1 MLGVSFPPG
10 RSMSAAEPQSLAF
23 DDVVIDFAGRRLLR
37 AGELQALEPKAFAV
51 LALLSGAPGQAF
63 SRDEILDAV
72 WGHRHITPG
81 VLNRVMTMLRH
92 ALGEDAHTPRYL
104 HTLHGMGYRFDL
116 PVTVAP
122 PPAPDAPDA
131 AASERRSETQRRA
144 APSPDV
150 PSPSSATAS
159 PRRRWLVLGLAALVV
174 GTLLAA
180 WWPRRHPAPP
190 PAPTATST
198 PTLIVMP
205 LKPIGGMADRD
216 LAAGLSDELISA
228 LSRVDDL
235 RVIAREST
243 GLAAA
248 QSANLTALVP
258 RLGISHGLE
267 GSLRQSGERLR
278 IHLRLIEAR
287 SGRTLWAQD
296 YDRDAA
302 DVLALQREIAQAV
315 ASALTLK
322 LGLAF
327 GPTPKGGDAE
337 FLRRYFAALALFNV
351 READSKAVEQAE
363 IEFRAL
369 TRLRPDDA
377 RAHAGLAL
385 ALESR
390 AFRNPPLATELRAE
404 AAQEAAL
411 ALRLDPALPDPYR
424 VQAAGACRGNR
435 WEACLRLLERARKSA
450 PSDSPAHFQ
459 YAMALAALGY
469 LDQAEKVMREGVERD
484 PISPGWRFGYGR
496 ILDTL
501 GRHDAARA
509 QFALSD
515 GFSRYALWFNA
526 VWRRDYVE
534 AARVA
539 EGLGDST
546 HSNNDRLYRPSYVAT
561 TQALLD
567 PARWPQAEAAMRASE
582 GETGLMNFLRV
593 LVPRAN
599 AAKLIAGLD
608 VVRER
613 SYSSW
618 DLLLWTRD
626 LAYIRRDPAFQDYLR
641 DNGILDYWRKYGFPK
656 QCRAQGDGA
665 VCE

>member
-1 MLGVSFPPG
+1 
-10 RSMSAAEPQSLAF
+10 MSADLPQSLAF
-23 DDVVIDFAGRRLLR
+23 DDVVIDFAGHRLLR
-37 AGELQALEPKAFAV
+37 AGEVQALEPKAFAV

-116 PVTVAP
+116 PDTAAR
-122 PPAPDAPDA
+122 PPAPDAATGRRRGEAERRAA
-131 AASERRSETQRRA
+131 AAS
-144 APSPDV
+144 DV
-150 PSPSSATAS
+150 PSPASTTAW
-159 PRRRWLVLGLAALVV
+159 PRRRWLLAGLGALLVAV
-174 GTLLAA
+174 LLAG
-180 WWPRRHPAPP
+180 WWSRRDPAPP
-190 PAPTATST
+190 PAPAATSTST

-205 LKPIGGMADRD
+205 LKPIGGIADRD

-228 LSRVDDL
+228 LARVDGL

-248 QSANLTALVP
+248 QSATLAALVP

-267 GSLRQSGERLR
+267 GNLRQSGERLR

-315 ASALTLK
+315 AAALTLK
-322 LGLAF
+322 LGLGF
-327 GPTPKGGDAE
+327 GPTRKGGDAE
-337 FLRRYFAALALFNV
+337 FLRRYFAAMALFNV
-351 READSKAVEQAE
+351 RHGDSEAIDQAE

-377 RAHAGLAL
+377 RVHAGLAR
-385 ALESR
+385 ALEAR
-390 AFRNPPLATELRAE
+390 AFRNPPLATELRTE

-411 ALRLDPALPDPYR
+411 AQRLDPTLPDPYR
-424 VQAAGACRGNR
+424 VQAAGACRANR
-435 WEACLRLLERARKSA
+435 WEQCLGLLERVHESA
-450 PSDSPAHFQ
+450 PSDSHARSQF
-459 YAMALAALGY
+459 AGALAALGY
-469 LDQAEKVMREGVERD
+469 LDQAENVMREGVERD
-484 PISPGWRFGYGR
+484 PISPGWRFSYGR

-501 GRHDAARA
+501 GRHEEARA
-509 QFALSD
+509 QLALSD
-515 GFSRYALWFNA
+515 GLNRYALWFNA
-526 VWRRDYVE
+526 VWRRDYAE

-539 EGLGDST
+539 EALGDST
-546 HSNNDRLYRPSYVAT
+546 HSSNDRLYRPAYVAT

-567 PARWPQAEAAMRASE
+567 PARWPQAEAAMRTTE
-582 GETGLMNFLRV
+582 DQTGLMNFLRV
-593 LVPRAN
+593 LVPRPN
-599 AAKLIAGLD
+599 AAELIAGLD

-618 DLLLWTRD
+618 DLLLWTKD
-626 LAYIRRDPAFQDYLR
+626 LAYLRRDPAFQDYLR
-641 DNGILDYWRKYGFPK
+641 DNGILDYWRRHGFPK
-656 QCRAQGDGA
+656 QCRPQGAGA
-665 VCE
+665 VCA